1 MRVNRP
7 FLRSIPAP
15 AGEPRR
21 TGRHQQRNAV
31 YPRACGGTPPHWT
44 ASATERGLSPRLRGN
59 HDVMRVNRPFLRSI
73 PAPAGEPRR
82 TGRHQQRNAV
92 YPRACGGTPPHW
104 TASATER
111 GLSPRLRGNHDVM
124 RVNRPFLRSIP
135 APAGEPR
142 RTGRHQQR
150 NAVYPRACGGTPP
163 HWTASATERGLS
175 PRLRGNHDVMRVNRP
190 FLRSIPAPAGEPR
203 RTGRHQQRNA
213 VYPRACGE
221 PRRTG
226 RHQQR
231 NAVYPRACG
240 GTMM

>member
-124 RVNRPFLRSIP
+124 RVNRPSHHGS
-135 APAGEPR
+135 PAGAGIDRVPLLMPSSAAGFPR
-142 RTGRHQQR
+142 RRGDRPR
-150 NAVYPRACGGTPP
+150 SVADAVQCGGVPP
-163 HWTASATERGLS
+163 QARG
-175 PRLRGNHDVMRVNRP
+175 
-190 FLRSIPAPAGEPR
+190 
-203 RTGRHQQRNA
+203 
-213 VYPRACGE
+213 
-221 PRRTG
+221 
-226 RHQQR
+226 
-231 NAVYPRACG
+231 
-240 GTMM
+240 